1 MDKITKSICCLSMQ
15 DALEQADDSPLTY
28 SPDHRSYTISAPRA
42 LVKKNIVWLG
52 YRVDFCPFC
61 GTKLPKDLT
70 EKWWDILE
78 KEYGIDDPYDDKQK
92 KLIPEEFKTDEW
104 WKKRGL

>member
-1 MDKITKSICCLSMQ
+1 ML

-70 EKWWDILE
+70 EEWFDILE
-78 KEYGIDDPYDDKQK
+78 KEYGLDDPYYYPEQK